1 MRSRKRLAAVL
12 LGLVSL
18 IPLGAAAAKE
28 KKPQQPFYRKYLVPG
43 DPLDERILEQERRV
57 AANPSSPELLNDL
70 GNLLAARRF
79 PEQARQQYELA
90 LELDDEHFLAAYNL
104 GLLYETEGKISKAI
118 GAYRKS
124 IGRKPGFPQ
133 SQFRLG
139 RLYEQRGWEGLAIE
153 HYAKALRI
161 EPLMRDPRHNPLV
174 VDTRLLYR
182 ASLRNYQRDLASASL
197 LESAAFAEAGFF
209 SRVPT
214 DRTLWSQEVIDPSAP
229 EPVDAAAPVIL
240 PQPAGAR
247 PPMGNAIAPPPPEPE
262 QPDVEMESEAP
273 PEAPPPP
280 PPAANER
287 PPFIGGFV
295 PRPTRTPT
303 PN

>member
-1 MRSRKRLAAVL
+1 MRCRKPLAVVL
-12 LGLVSL
+12 LGLFSL
-18 IPLGAAAAKE
+18 IPLAAGAAKE
-28 KKPQQPFYRKYLVPG
+28 KKPQQPFYRKYLIPG

-57 AANPSSPELLNDL
+57 AANPSSPELLNDF

-79 PEQARQQYELA
+79 PEQAREQYEQA

-104 GLLYETEGKISKAI
+104 GLLYETEGKVSKAI

-124 IGRKPGFPQ
+124 IRRKPGFPH

-139 RLYEQRGWEGLAIE
+139 RLYEQRGWEGLAVE

-161 EPLMRDPRHNPLV
+161 DPAMRDPRHNPLV
-174 VDTRLLYR
+174 VDTRLLHR

-197 LESAAFAEAGFF
+197 LESASFAEADFF
-209 SRVPT
+209 SRAPT
-214 DRTLWSQEVIDPSAP
+214 DRTLWSREVLDPAAP
-229 EPVDAAAPVIL
+229 DPVDAPAPVIL
-240 PQPAGAR
+240 PQPAAR
-247 PPMGNAIAPPPPEPE
+247 PPMGSNVAPPPPEPE
-262 QPDVEMESEAP
+262 QPDVEMESEVP

-280 PPAANER
+280 PPPTNER
-287 PPFIGGFV
+287 PPFIGGFI
-295 PRPTRTPT
+295 PRPTSTPK